1 MPFVFGG
8 VLEDPGFDEKELI
21 PQAVLLLN
29 YSRLNV
35 TSPIFVSCKIFSKGR
50 AYESVF
56 PRTASKAEDGC

>member
-21 PQAVLLLN
+21 PQN